1 MAQNSPKFRDF
12 FITINK
18 GAVCYD
24 NALEIV
30 KELNIYLYAYIV
42 HDKDVL
48 LDDKGEVLGPKQEH
62 KHIMLEVKN
71 PISFEGMQRRFQGAH
86 IVVPKYKKSAYQY
99 LIHNSPNSKDEKYQ
113 YPLTDIITN
122 DISAVKLIIETETN
136 ELFQETKFL
145 IYIAEGVRTSYG
157 FVKRF
162 GLNAYKQYWG
172 PYSDM
177 LKQLSIDPEMQ
188 RDLQELLANND
199 DLPF

>member
-1 MAQNSPKFRDF
+1 MTQNSPKFRDF

-18 GAVCYD
+18 GATCYD

-30 KELNIYLYAYIV
+30 KELNIHLYAYIV
-42 HDKDVL
+42 HDKDIL
-48 LDDKGEVLGPKQEH
+48 LDDKGEILGPKEEH

-86 IVVPKYKKSAYQY
+86 IEVPKYKKSAYQY
-99 LIHNSPNSKDEKYQ
+99 LIHNLPSAREKYQ